1 MVKLENICKSFG
13 SKTVIQDFSL
23 EIKEGERF
31 VLLGGSGCGKTTLLR
46 LIAGLEEPGAGKIII
61 GGEDVSKLASEKR
74 PVGFIFQR
82 HALFPHMT
90 VYDNIAVGPR
100 VRGMDENEIRKKIED
115 LLEVTHLKDLRD
127 SYPGQISGGESQRV
141 AIARAVINRPKVLL
155 LDEPLSSL
163 DVNLRRSLRE
173 ELVEMQKAFGIT
185 FLFVT
190 HDREEAM
197 SLADRMG
204 IMENGNLLQSG
215 SPEDLYDRP
224 DSLFTARFLGDV
236 NQLNGKVKEQIGNLV
251 TVTIPDAGCLTVYSE
266 TLFEPNTN
274 VVCLIRPERIS
285 ISEEANSDEKFNRL
299 EGVIKNSVFFG
310 NETLCRVK
318 LMNNQIINIAFR
330 RSISDIK
337 KDVLKIEKHVPI
349 IFDQKDILL
358 FREEV

>member
-13 SKTVIQDFSL
+13 SKSVLQDFSL
-23 EIKEGERF
+23 EIEEGERF

-46 LIAGLEEPGAGKIII
+46 LIAGFEQPGSGKIII
-61 GGEDVSKLASEKR
+61 GGEEVESLPAEKR

-100 VRGMDENEIRKKIED
+100 ISGMDENEIGKQIEG
-115 LLEVTHLKDLRD
+115 LLEVTRLQGLREN
-127 SYPGQISGGESQRV
+127 YPGQLSGGESQRV

-173 ELVEMQKAFGIT
+173 ELVEMQKTFGIT

-204 IMENGNLLQSG
+204 VMDEGRLLQTG
-215 SPEDLYDRP
+215 SPTDLYDRP
-224 DSLFTARFLGDV
+224 GSPFIARFLGDV
-236 NQLNGKVKEQIGNLV
+236 NRFEGIVEEQKGNRVIVVLPGAGRLV
-251 TVTIPDAGCLTVYSE
+251 CISEAFFTPDT
-266 TLFEPNTN
+266 P
-274 VVCLIRPERIS
+274 VVCLVRPERIFLS
-285 ISEEANSDEKFNRL
+285 SQERPGETNNLL
-299 EGVIKNSVFFG
+299 EGVLQDSAFLGSSTLSRVQLKNGATINAVVQRNQSDIGGAALCKG
-310 NETLCRVK
+310 NLVRVAFDYEDVI
-318 LMNNQIINIAFR
+318 LFR
-330 RSISDIK
+330 RND
-337 KDVLKIEKHVPI
+337 
-349 IFDQKDILL
+349 
-358 FREEV
+358 